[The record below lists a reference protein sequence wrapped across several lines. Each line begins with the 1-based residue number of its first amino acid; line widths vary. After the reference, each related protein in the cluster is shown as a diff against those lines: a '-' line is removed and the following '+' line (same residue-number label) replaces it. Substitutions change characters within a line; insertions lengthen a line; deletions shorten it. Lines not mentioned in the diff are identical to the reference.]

1 MQLKDTMLF
10 RQHAFING
18 EWLDADN
25 GQTINVTNLAN
36 ADVMGTVPKKG
47 AAETWRA
54 IQATTCGNVLDIRS
68 FWYGRVFS

>member
-25 GQTINVTNLAN
+25 GL
-36 ADVMGTVPKKG
+36 
-47 AAETWRA
+47 
-54 IQATTCGNVLDIRS
+54 NVLQQLI
-68 FWYGRVFS
+68 GLPPEAGTAGIAPI